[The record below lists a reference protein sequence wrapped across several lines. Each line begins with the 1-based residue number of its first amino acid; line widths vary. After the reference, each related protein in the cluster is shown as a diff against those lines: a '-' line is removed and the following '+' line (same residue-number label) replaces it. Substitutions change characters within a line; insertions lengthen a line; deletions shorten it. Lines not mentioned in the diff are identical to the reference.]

1 MTSRFLILATGEVEV
16 YCSDGYRIKMNLGDK
31 NEFSF

>member
-16 YCSDGYRIKMNLGDK
+16 YCDDGYGIKMNLGDK
-31 NEFSF
+31 NKFSF